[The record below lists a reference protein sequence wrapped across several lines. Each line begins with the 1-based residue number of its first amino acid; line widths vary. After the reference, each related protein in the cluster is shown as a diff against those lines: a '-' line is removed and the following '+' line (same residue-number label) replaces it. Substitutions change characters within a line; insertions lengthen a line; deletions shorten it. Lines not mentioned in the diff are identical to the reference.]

1 VRTRSNTHFYVVID
15 GVSGK
20 KRVRKQ
26 FYKFL
31 MEYHYSMEYH
41 DWQSQSRVEYYYP
54 KNTGLIDSELLL
66 LGQRLEIM
74 LINQFYAKNT
84 RHQLTIL

>member
-1 VRTRSNTHFYVVID
+1 
-15 GVSGK
+15 
-20 KRVRKQ
+20 
-26 FYKFL
+26 
-31 MEYHYSMEYH
+31 MEYH
-41 DWQSQSRVEYYYP
+41 DWQSKSRVEYYYP

-74 LINQFYAKNT
+74 LLNQFYAKNT